1 MIAHL
6 KRIHFT
12 LYRGQPLQYIFVWS
26 VDTFLLFLPLF
37 YFLPYLFQFPGGL
50 PPGMPGL
57 PPAGPPRLDLPAS
70 LGGSLP
76 PPRGSDPLMSLGAG
90 PNVPPSAPSQN
101 SGPGGL
107 RAPSTTDK
115 VIRPC

>member
-1 MIAHL
+1 MPFNSNLI
-6 KRIHFT
+6 
-12 LYRGQPLQYIFVWS
+12 S
-26 VDTFLLFLPLF
+26 SLF
-37 YFLPYLFQFPGGL
+37 YFSPYLFQFPGGL

-70 LGGSLP
+70 LGGGPP

-90 PNVPPSAPSQN
+90 PNVPPSAASQS

-107 RAPSTTDK
+107 RAPNTTDK